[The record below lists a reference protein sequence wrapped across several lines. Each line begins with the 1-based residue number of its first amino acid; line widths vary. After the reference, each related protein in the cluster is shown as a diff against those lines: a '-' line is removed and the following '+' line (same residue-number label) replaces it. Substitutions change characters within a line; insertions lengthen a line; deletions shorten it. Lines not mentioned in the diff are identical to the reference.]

1 MAVNTWPVSIM
12 RCSAGILKWSTDEL
26 KSTDR
31 RTRKFMTMHGA
42 LRPKSDVD
50 RVYLISEIR
59 GSGLISCDGCIGMEE
74 SNLGWYVRNSVGPLI
89 EGVNAAEAI
98 EYNDTVNKK
107 EFKKSKIKKRRNY
120 GKAKE
125 YMDSLQEKSQK
136 QQMKKKHGT
145 G

>member
-1 MAVNTWPVSIM
+1 
-12 RCSAGILKWSTDEL
+12 
-26 KSTDR
+26 
-31 RTRKFMTMHGA
+31 MTMHGA

-107 EFKKSKIKKRRNY
+107 EFKKSWIQKKRNY